1 MRGQIGLNG
10 LNFFTAA
17 VQAGFGPFIAV
28 WLTQQGWSLTA
39 FGLVLSIG
47 TLAALLGQLPGGMLV
62 DHVHAKRYAA
72 AAALAVL
79 ACSAILLCLSPSF
92 AVVAG
97 AEIGHGLA
105 SCVLTPVIAALTLS
119 VCGHENFGERLGLN
133 ARYAALGNAAS
144 AAALGAAS
152 FLFLAAVGTAATCL
166 LWIAMPETRPK
177 RARKE
182 RNAALPA

>member
-1 MRGQIGLNG
+1 MPTGFGGMRGQIGLNG

-79 ACSAILLCLSPSF
+79 ACSAISLCLSSSF
-92 AVVAG
+92 PIVAV

-105 SCVLTPVIAALTLS
+105 SC
-119 VCGHENFGERLGLN
+119 
-133 ARYAALGNAAS
+133 
-144 AAALGAAS
+144 
-152 FLFLAAVGTAATCL
+152 
-166 LWIAMPETRPK
+166 
-177 RARKE
+177 
-182 RNAALPA
+182 